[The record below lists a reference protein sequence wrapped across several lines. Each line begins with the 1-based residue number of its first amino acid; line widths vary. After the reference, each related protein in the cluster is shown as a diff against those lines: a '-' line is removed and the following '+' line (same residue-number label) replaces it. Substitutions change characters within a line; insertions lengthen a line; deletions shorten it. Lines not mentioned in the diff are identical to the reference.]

1 MQETSF
7 KLFYRVTLYIE
18 MSPELL
24 IEESRQSEF
33 EYQGESYVNA
43 VFAIFGLVSFHCK
56 DQNAENL
63 MKLHNNKIC
72 HLIRCCKKSSLSLW
86 KIISLNM
93 EKYKYQSLF
102 FGLV

>member
-1 MQETSF
+1 
-7 KLFYRVTLYIE
+7 

-24 IEESRQSEF
+24 IEENRPVVLQRNEF

-63 MKLHNNKIC
+63 MKLHNNKNC
-72 HLIRCCKKSSLSLW
+72 HLIRCCKKSSL
-86 KIISLNM
+86 
-93 EKYKYQSLF
+93 
-102 FGLV
+102 